1 MNSVLGRSSESIDSD
16 AEDKTTR
23 ANVKRA
29 GLVDNKVQDLFCL
42 VVFALVV
49 LGWIIIWVVAA
60 TQGDPGRLVHGIDYT
75 GNTCGS
81 NAITAGNQ
89 KALRSG
95 VAGER
100 PSAGNPCGNQV
111 VGRVFYERKKIAY
124 PRTNLDMIL
133 NKVNSLDGL
142 INPIP
147 DFLVFAWRNAR

>member
-42 VVFALVV
+42 VVFLLVV
-49 LGWIIIWVVAA
+49 LGWIIIWIVAA
-60 TQGDPGRLVHGIDYT
+60 IQGDPGRLVHGIDYT

-81 NAITAGNQ
+81 NAITAGVP

-95 VAGER
+95 GCRRKTPVPATL
-100 PSAGNPCGNQV
+100 CGNQV
-111 VGRVFYERKKIAY
+111 VGRVFYETQENCLPTDQCGY
-124 PRTNLDMIL
+124 D
-133 NKVNSLDGL
+133 S
-142 INPIP
+142 
-147 DFLVFAWRNAR
+147 